1 MIWSEIKREI
11 LNSSSSIT
19 ILILFFGLLLQFLI
33 RTDLEEVTN
42 VSSGSSGQNHDRIWT
57 KNLKHI
63 TLVNSSVFTPQD
75 QHYYTI
81 KKVFIVPPLL

>member
-42 VSSGSSGQNHDRIWT
+42 ISSGQNHDRIWI

-63 TLVNSSVFTPQD
+63 TFVNSSVFTPQD

-81 KKVFIVPPLL
+81 KKVLIVPPLL

>member
-11 LNSSSSIT
+11 LNSSQSIT
-19 ILILFFGLLLQFLI
+19 ISILFFGLLLHFLI

-42 VSSGSSGQNHDRIWT
+42 ISSGQSHDRIWI

-75 QHYYTI
+75 QQYYTI

>member
-1 MIWSEIKREI
+1 MIWSEIKRET
-11 LNSSSSIT
+11 LTTSSSIT
-19 ILILFFGLLLQFLI
+19 ILILFFGLLLPFLI

-42 VSSGSSGQNHDRIWT
+42 ISSGQNHDRIWI

-63 TLVNSSVFTPQD
+63 TFVNSSVFTPQD

-81 KKVFIVPPLL
+81 KKVFKVPPLL